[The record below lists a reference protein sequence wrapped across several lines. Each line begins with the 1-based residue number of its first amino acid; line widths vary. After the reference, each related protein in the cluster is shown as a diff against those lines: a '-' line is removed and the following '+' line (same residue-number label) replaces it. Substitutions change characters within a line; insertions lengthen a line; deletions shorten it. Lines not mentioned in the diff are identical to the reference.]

1 MTLLGG
7 GGEGRR
13 QRTHVEL
20 DFLDLLH
27 HSYVYHIIHTIA
39 RRDKRLGVV

>member
-20 DFLDLLH
+20 DFLDLLTPLLCVSH
-27 HSYVYHIIHTIA
+27 HTYHCP
-39 RRDKRLGVV
+39 